1 MARTPT
7 RVKRKG
13 EQLDKNYIQ
22 VMEKIF
28 VVLEYFIKEGAR
40 QEALSFQAVAA
51 SVPFAKTT
59 VHRILY
65 SLQKLGYLERDSTRA
80 RYRLGPKF
88 FELTELAVHFRRLQ
102 SVATSVMTELL
113 VRFSENV
120 NLGVL
125 DSDQVAYISVQQSP
139 SALRVAAFPGQRNP
153 VHSTAVGKAI
163 AAFLTEEELAA
174 LVDRSPLIKMTP
186 KTITQR
192 SHFREHLAAV
202 RERGIA
208 FDLAE
213 NVEGVICVGAPIF
226 DQRGR
231 VVAGISVSGPATR
244 MEAKLG
250 HLEQE
255 LREAGLRISR
265 MLGFGLGRGQNEA
278 AGLESI
284 GRGSEEI
291 TLPPFSS

>member
-1 MARTPT
+1 MAKASTKG
-7 RVKRKG
+7 KRKTG
-13 EQLDKNYIQ
+13 QLDKNYIR

-28 VVLEYFIKEGAR
+28 VVLEHFIKEGAR
-40 QEALSFQAVAA
+40 QEALSFQTVAA

-65 SLQKLGYLERDSTRA
+65 SLQKLGYLERDSART

-88 FELTELAVHFRRLQ
+88 FELTEPAVHFRRLQ

-125 DSDQVAYISVQQSP
+125 DSSQVAYLSVLQSP

-153 VHSTAVGKAI
+153 VHSTALGKAI
-163 AAFLTEEELAA
+163 VAFLGEEEAA
-174 LVDRSPLIKMTP
+174 AIIDQRPLIKMTP

-192 SHFREHLAAV
+192 AHFSEHLAAV
-202 RERGIA
+202 RERGVA

-213 NVEGVICVGAPIF
+213 NVEGVTCVAAPIF

-231 VVAGISVSGPATR
+231 AVAAISVSGPATR

-250 HLEQE
+250 RIEE
-255 LREAGLRISR
+255 EVREAGLKTSR
-265 MLGFGLGRGQNEA
+265 MLGFGLGHDQDRSTSADDLERGREEA
-278 AGLESI
+278 I
-284 GRGSEEI
+284 PR
-291 TLPPFSS
+291 

>member
-1 MARTPT
+1 MAKASTKG
-7 RVKRKG
+7 KRKTR
-13 EQLDKNYIQ
+13 QLDKNYIR

-28 VVLEYFIKEGAR
+28 VVLEHFIKEGAR
-40 QEALSFQAVAA
+40 QEALSFQTVAA

-65 SLQKLGYLERDSTRA
+65 SLQKLGYLERDSTQA

-88 FELTELAVHFRRLQ
+88 FELTEPAVHFRRLQ

-125 DSDQVAYISVQQSP
+125 DSSQVAYLSVLQSP
-139 SALRVAAFPGQRNP
+139 SALRVSAYPGQRNP
-153 VHSTAVGKAI
+153 VHSTALGKAI
-163 AAFLTEEELAA
+163 VAFLAEEEAA
-174 LVDRSPLIKMTP
+174 AILDHCPLIKMTP

-192 SHFREHLAAV
+192 AHFREHLAAV
-202 RERGIA
+202 RERGVA

-213 NVEGVICVGAPIF
+213 NVEGVTCVAAPIF

-231 VVAGISVSGPATR
+231 AVAAISVSGPATR

-250 HLEQE
+250 RIEE
-255 LREAGLRISR
+255 EVREAGLKTSR
-265 MLGFGLGRGQNEA
+265 MLGFGLGRGQDQSTSADNPERGREDA
-278 AGLESI
+278 AAVS
-284 GRGSEEI
+284 
-291 TLPPFSS
+291 

>member
-1 MARTPT
+1 MAKSAPKQT
-7 RVKRKG
+7 RRR
-13 EQLDKNYIQ
+13 EQLDKNYIR

-28 VVLEYFIKEGAR
+28 AVLEHFIKEGAR
-40 QEALSFQAVAA
+40 QEALSFQDVAA

-65 SLQKLGYLERDSTRA
+65 SLQKLGYLERDSA
-80 RYRLGPKF
+80 QAGYRLGPKF
-88 FELTELAVHFRRLQ
+88 FELTEPAVHFRRLQ

-125 DSDQVAYISVQQSP
+125 DDSQVAYISVLQSP

-163 AAFLTEEELAA
+163 LAFLPEDEAA
-174 LVDRSPLIKMTP
+174 SIIDRRPLIKMTP

-192 SHFREHLAAV
+192 SHFSQHLASV
-202 RERGIA
+202 REQGVA

-231 VVAGISVSGPATR
+231 VVAGISMSGPATR

-250 HLEQE
+250 PVEE
-255 LREAGLRISR
+255 EVRDAGLKISR
-265 MLGFGLGRGQNEA
+265 MLGFGLGVESA
-278 AGLESI
+278 AREESPVLAS
-284 GRGSEEI
+284 GG
-291 TLPPFSS
+291 